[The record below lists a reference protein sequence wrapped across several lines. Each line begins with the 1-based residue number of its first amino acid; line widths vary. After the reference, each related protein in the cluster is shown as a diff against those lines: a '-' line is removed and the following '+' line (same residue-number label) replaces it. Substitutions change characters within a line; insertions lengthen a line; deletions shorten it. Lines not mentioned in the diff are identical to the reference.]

1 MTSAPS
7 SASWYA
13 ANGPASTC
21 VISMIL
27 MPSYGLMDP
36 PLDLQHLGAGRGLEL
51 AGVDRHR
58 EHGVVAD
65 RARELDESV
74 GAEAPDERLHRRFVH
89 PVLAHELAGELD
101 DLRVLGR
108 DAAAV
113 VLADSGNRRLRHI
126 ELARSAGLGA
136 PYVHGLELARDGHG
150 REHAHAHV
158 ERALEAHVGAQVRE
172 ASRQF

>member
-1 MTSAPS
+1 A
-7 SASWYA
+7 
-13 ANGPASTC
+13 ASTW

-89 PVLAHELAGELD
+89 PVLAHELAGEIHH
-101 DLRVLGR
+101 LRVPR
-108 DAAAV
+108 PAAPAL
-113 VLADSGNRRLRHI
+113 VL
-126 ELARSAGLGA
+126 
-136 PYVHGLELARDGHG
+136 
-150 REHAHAHV
+150 
-158 ERALEAHVGAQVRE
+158 
-172 ASRQF
+172 